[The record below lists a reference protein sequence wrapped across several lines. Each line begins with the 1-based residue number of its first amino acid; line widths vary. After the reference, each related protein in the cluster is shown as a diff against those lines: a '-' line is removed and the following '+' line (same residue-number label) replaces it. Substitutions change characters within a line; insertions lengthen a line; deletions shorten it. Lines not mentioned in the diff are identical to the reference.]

1 MRLNGRVS
9 KLEKKT
15 VDASGIEHPSVILM
29 TSVWQEDD
37 GELMSEPHAAHV
49 RTQTGWDYLER
60 EEGESAED
68 FENRVEQMKLD

>member
-1 MRLNGRVS
+1 MRLSGRVS

-15 VDASGIEHPSVILM
+15 GGSSNIVHPSVILM

-49 RTQTGWDYLER
+49 RTLTGWDYLER

-68 FENRVEQMKLD
+68 FENRVEAIVL